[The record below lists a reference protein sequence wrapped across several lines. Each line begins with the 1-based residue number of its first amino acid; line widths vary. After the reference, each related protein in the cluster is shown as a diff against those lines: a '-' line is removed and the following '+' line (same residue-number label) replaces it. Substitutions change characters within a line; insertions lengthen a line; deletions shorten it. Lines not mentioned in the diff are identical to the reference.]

1 MWRRLG
7 MEMGRFARRSA
18 LGAAIT
24 GLIGLA
30 GAGAASAD
38 AAADRWVQSFW
49 PQAQSAGIAREVYFN
64 ALNGFTPDSDIL
76 RRATTQPEF
85 SKPIWEYLA
94 TAVSA
99 ERISNGQ
106 RMLTR
111 YARDLDRIEQRY
123 GVEKEIIVAI
133 WGMESAYGA
142 ILDGNSSLIKP
153 VIRSLATLA
162 YQGGSRQSFGRTQL
176 VAALKILQNGDV
188 TLAGLEGSWAGAMGH
203 TQFIPTSYLA
213 YAVDYDG
220 DGRRNVWTSEV
231 DALASTANYLRE
243 AGWVS
248 GETWGYEVRL
258 PAGFDYRLADSG
270 ASRTIGAWQDAGVV
284 RARGGAF
291 PRPGDTA
298 TVYAPAG
305 ARGPAFL
312 LLTNFRMIKRYNNAN
327 SYALAIGHLA
337 DRLMGYG
344 QFAQA
349 WPVGDRPLSRG
360 EREELQRLLASLGLY
375 AGAIDAEIGSGSK
388 AGIRAFQQRIG
399 MAVDGHASLVVLERL
414 RAGV

>member
-1 MWRRLG
+1 MWRRIG
-7 MEMGRFARRSA
+7 TEMGGFARRIA
-18 LGAAIT
+18 LGAAVTAMIA
-24 GLIGLA
+24 IARA
-30 GAGAASAD
+30 GPALAD
-38 AAADRWVQSFW
+38 AASDRWVQGFW
-49 PQAQSAGIAREVYFN
+49 PQAQAAGISRDVYFN
-64 ALNGFTPDSDIL
+64 ALAGFEPDPDIL
-76 RRATTQPEF
+76 HRAETQPEF
-85 SKPIWEYLA
+85 TKPVWEYLA
-94 TAVSA
+94 TAVSD
-99 ERISNGQ
+99 ERVRNGQ
-106 RMLTR
+106 RMLSQYGR
-111 YARDLDRIEQRY
+111 ELDRIEQRY
-123 GVEKEIIVAI
+123 GVEKEVIVAI

-142 ILDGNSSLIKP
+142 ILEGNSRLIKP

-162 YQGGSRQSFGRTQL
+162 YQGGSRQNFGRQQL
-176 VAALKILQNGDV
+176 IAALKILQNGDV

-231 DALASTANYLRE
+231 DALASTANYLDK

-258 PAGFDYRLADSG
+258 PSGFDYRLADSG
-270 ASRTIGAWQDAGVV
+270 ETRTISAWAEAGVV

-291 PRPGDTA
+291 PRPADRA
-298 TVYAPAG
+298 TIYAPAG

-360 EREELQRLLASLGLY
+360 EREELQRLLSSLGLY
-375 AGAIDAEIGSGSK
+375 AGSIDAEIGSGSR
-388 AGIRAFQQRIG
+388 AGIRAFQQRVG
-399 MAVDGHASLVVLERL
+399 MAVDGQASLFVLERL

>member
-1 MWRRLG
+1 MNLG
-7 MEMGRFARRSA
+7 AVARRGAVSA
-18 LGAAIT
+18 AA
-24 GLIGLA
+24 GLLISL
-30 GAGAASAD
+30 GAGAAWAD

-49 PQAQSAGIAREVYFN
+49 PQAQAAGISREVYFN
-64 ALNGFTPDSDIL
+64 ALNGFTPDPDIL
-76 RRATTQPEF
+76 RRADTQPEF
-85 SKPIWEYLA
+85 AKPIWEYLA
-94 TAVSA
+94 TAVSE
-99 ERISNGQ
+99 ERVRNGQ

-111 YARDLDRIEQRY
+111 YARELDRIEQRY
-123 GVEKEIIVAI
+123 GVEKEIVVAI

-142 ILDGNSSLIKP
+142 ILEGNHPLIKP

-162 YQGGSRQSFGRTQL
+162 YQGGSRQNFGRQQL
-176 VAALKILQNGDV
+176 IAALKILQNGDV

-213 YAVDYDG
+213 YAVDFDG
-220 DGRRNVWTSEV
+220 DGKRNVWTSEV
-231 DALASTANYLRE
+231 DALASTANYLEE
-243 AGWVS
+243 AGWSS

-258 PAGFDYRLADSG
+258 PAGFDYRLADAG
-270 ASRTIGAWQDAGVV
+270 ETRTIAAWAEAGVV

-291 PRPGDTA
+291 PRPMDRA

-312 LLTNFRMIKRYNNAN
+312 LLDNFRTIKRYNNAN

-349 WPVGDRPLSRG
+349 WPVGDRPLSRA

-375 AGAIDAEIGSGSK
+375 AGAIDAEIGSGSR
-388 AGIRAFQQRIG
+388 AGIRAFQQRVG
-399 MAVDGHASLVVLERL
+399 MAVDGHASLVILERL

>member
-1 MWRRLG
+1 
-7 MEMGRFARRSA
+7 
-18 LGAAIT
+18 
-24 GLIGLA
+24 
-30 GAGAASAD
+30 
-38 AAADRWVQSFW
+38 
-49 PQAQSAGIAREVYFN
+49 
-64 ALNGFTPDSDIL
+64 
-76 RRATTQPEF
+76 
-85 SKPIWEYLA
+85 
-94 TAVSA
+94 
-99 ERISNGQ
+99 
-106 RMLTR
+106 
-111 YARDLDRIEQRY
+111 
-123 GVEKEIIVAI
+123 
-133 WGMESAYGA
+133 
-142 ILDGNSSLIKP
+142 
-153 VIRSLATLA
+153 
-162 YQGGSRQSFGRTQL
+162 
-176 VAALKILQNGDV
+176 
-188 TLAGLEGSWAGAMGH
+188 MGH

-388 AGIRAFQQRIG
+388 AGLRAFQQRIG